1 MVLEGKNEE
10 AEKRRRGLFGG
21 AIGSPVGKERKK
33 TDNAREEW
41 VGGRDELRMNED
53 MN

>member
-33 TDNAREEW
+33 TDNPREE
-41 VGGRDELRMNED
+41 
-53 MN
+53 